1 MYFPNNNT
9 LPLSGLCI
17 DNTCLGQDMVVTGVR
32 PYYTYENGVRTDKL
46 EGFRYSVILL
56 EKGYY
61 ALNVKI
67 PGEQKIELVPG
78 QSIPVKFTGLKLK
91 LYYDRAKR
99 VQIAASAEDISPL
112 E

>member
-1 MYFPNNNT
+1 
-9 LPLSGLCI
+9 
-17 DNTCLGQDMVVTGVR
+17 MVVTGVR

-67 PGEQKIELVPG
+67 PGEQKIEWVPG